1 MIKTFLDLKKL
12 SILVALIALAS
23 CQSKI
28 KTEGLETEQATIIE
42 EDVQPY
48 ETVASEEQA
57 IAMDEQAQE
66 EAEEVEVVDRVLFG
80 YDSAKITAEAA
91 KILDTQAAWLKSD
104 VSINVTVEG
113 HCDERGTREY
123 NIALGEKRA
132 NSAKNYLIDQGIHE
146 DRIKI
151 ISYGKERPAFF
162 GVSEDSLAKNRR
174 AVTVVN

>member
-1 MIKTFLDLKKL
+1 MKNLLDLKKISVL
-12 SILVALIALAS
+12 LAIFALAS
-23 CQSKI
+23 CQSKV

-42 EDVQPY
+42 ENVEPY
-48 ETVASEEQA
+48 QTVIDEEA
-57 IAMDEQAQE
+57 ATVIDEQAQE
-66 EAEEVEVVDRVLFG
+66 EVEEVEVKDRILFG
-80 YDSAKITAEAA
+80 YDSAALTDEAK
-91 KILDTQAAWLKSD
+91 KILDTQSAWLKSD
-104 VSINVTVEG
+104 ASINITIEG

-132 NSAKNYLIDQGIHE
+132 NSAKNYLIDQGIME

-162 GVSEDSLAKNRR
+162 GTSPESMAKNRR